1 MQERPNVNIRFNSF
15 WWKYSSHSSMFQW
28 KMALCFLQH
37 DYILWFTISIHVT
50 HVRPYAALGSRAVS
64 RPLAAHC
71 SEPNCLPP
79 PQGSPWEVPP
89 LPSLRPV
96 AKRAVR
102 GGKDGS
108 AV

>member
-1 MQERPNVNIRFNSF
+1 MFFYLQYSVKIAVNPNI
-15 WWKYSSHSSMFQW
+15 YI
-28 KMALCFLQH
+28 
-37 DYILWFTISIHVT
+37 YILWFTISIHVT